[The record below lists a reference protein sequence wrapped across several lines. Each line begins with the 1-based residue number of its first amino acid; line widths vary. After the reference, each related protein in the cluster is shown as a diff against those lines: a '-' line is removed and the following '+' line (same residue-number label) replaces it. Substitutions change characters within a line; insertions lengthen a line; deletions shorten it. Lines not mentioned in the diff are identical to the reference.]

1 MGGTRPEEELMSEPE
16 IVHVAVYDTF
26 ADWEHGYA
34 VAHIA
39 RPDWQRDPDRY
50 AVRTVG
56 LDRSPVTTMGG
67 LTVVPDLALDEVDPD
82 TSAMLV
88 LTGAEGWEQGTL
100 QPFVDAA
107 AACVEVGTPVAAI
120 CGATF
125 ALAGAGLLDDRAHT
139 SSAAEFLLASGDGY
153 RGAARYV
160 EADAVA
166 DRGVITAG
174 TTQPAAFAREI
185 FATLDL
191 YPPAT
196 LAAWWKLFGLNDP
209 AGFFEL
215 TGA

>member
-1 MGGTRPEEELMSEPE
+1 MSEPQP
-16 IVHVAVYDTF
+16 VHVAVYDSF

-39 RPDWQRDPDRY
+39 RPDWQRDPDRFV
-50 AVRTVG
+50 VRTVG

-67 LTVVPDLALDEVDPD
+67 LTVVPDLALDEMDPAA
-82 TSAMLV
+82 SAMLL
-88 LTGAEGWEQGTL
+88 LTGADGWESGQL
-100 QPFVDAA
+100 QPFAEAA
-107 AACVEVGTPVAAI
+107 GAFVAAGRPVAAI

-139 SSAAEFLLASGDGY
+139 SSAAEYLTASGDGY
-153 RGAARYV
+153 RGADRYV
-160 EADAVA
+160 ETDAVS
-166 DRGVITAG
+166 DRGVVTAG

-191 YPPAT
+191 YEPAT
-196 LAAWWKLFGLNDP
+196 LASWWKLFGLNDP

-215 TGA
+215 TAA